1 MLVDFLNAPLSSERQ
16 TAWPD
21 CHSWGEANSC
31 GLTGAPAT
39 LAGVL
44 QLGGQAL
51 TAAAR
56 LPEGPGASFVVLT
69 SRTAGLT
76 QGCLGSKDF
85 SYIFFFLSHYG
96 CLEAGIMSTSTLPWL
111 WESHD

>member
-69 SRTAGLT
+69 SRTTGLT

-85 SYIFFFLSHYG
+85 SYIFFFFES
-96 CLEAGIMSTSTLPWL
+96 L
-111 WESHD
+111 WMFGGWNNEHQHPPLAVGVS